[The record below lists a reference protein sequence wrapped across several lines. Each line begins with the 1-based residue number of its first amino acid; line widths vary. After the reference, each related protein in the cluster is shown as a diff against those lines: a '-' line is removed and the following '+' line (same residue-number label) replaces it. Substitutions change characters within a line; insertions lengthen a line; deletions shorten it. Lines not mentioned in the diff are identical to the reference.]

1 MCWSCDGKLCCVY
14 AEKVRGA
21 LQLAAFA
28 YWLEQINANAHK
40 TIHIYAYEI
49 NAMVFSLF
57 IYIRCLCVHM
67 HGESSLCVSVASVSD
82 SNCEYISIVLM
93 MLLHAMCVAPFHIT
107 QSIFQAIH

>member
-1 MCWSCDGKLCCVY
+1 MCCVY
-14 AEKVRGA
+14 A

-40 TIHIYAYEI
+40 TIHIYTYEI

-57 IYIRCLCVHM
+57 IYIRCLCALCTRM